1 MTLASEPTMENASHE
16 IEAVIEPS
24 AENAEPLVLVRVRDS
39 GTTFKMSP
47 RELNKKTWLD
57 KFSREDVAHIGFLNA
72 ATYTD
77 QLVPLSYF
85 PTRKHQLTPAVLLL
99 ALVYVGFLM
108 LSNVTGARVIEVKL
122 DWLPVVGPAVVG
134 IPAALIAFPMTY
146 AFSTIITEV
155 YGYRVSRMVIWGG
168 LAVNLMFVIGTWLLS
183 LPPGLPSWEAQN
195 PTLAAAYP
203 ALALEFARTFV
214 ASTVAYFCG
223 EFINTTFLAK
233 LKIAT
238 AGSYLWARVV
248 CSTFVAIV
256 IDSTLFCTILFWG
269 RLPQNVVFTMI
280 GIQIFVKLI
289 YELVLLPAVTTAS
302 MRLKRID
309 KIDYYDYHTNFNPFS
324 FRD

>member
-1 MTLASEPTMENASHE
+1 MEYASHE

-24 AENAEPLVLVRVRDS
+24 LADDELLVLVRVCDS
-39 GTTFKMSP
+39 GATFKMSP
-47 RELNKKTWLD
+47 SELNKKTWLD

-77 QLVPLSYF
+77 QLIPLSYF

-99 ALVYVGFLM
+99 ALIYAGFLM

-122 DWLPVVGPAVVG
+122 DWLPFLGAVSFG
-134 IPAALIAFPMTY
+134 IPAALVAFPMTY

-168 LAVNLMFVIGTWLLS
+168 LAVNLMFIVGTWLLS

-214 ASTVAYFCG
+214 ASTAAYFCG
-223 EFINTTFLAK
+223 EFINATFLAK
-233 LKIAT
+233 LKIAS
-238 AGSYLWARVV
+238 AGRYLWARVV
-248 CSTFVAIV
+248 SSTGVAIV
-256 IDSTLFCTILFWG
+256 IDSTLFCTILFLG
-269 RLPQNVVFTMI
+269 RLPQQVVLTMI
-280 GIQIFVKLI
+280 GIQITVKLI
-289 YELVLLPAVTTAS
+289 YELVLLPVITTVS
-302 MRLKRID
+302 KRLKQMD
-309 KIDYYDYHTNFNPFS
+309 QIDYYDYHTSFNPFS
-324 FRD
+324 FKD

>member
-1 MTLASEPTMENASHE
+1 MEYASHE

-24 AENAEPLVLVRVRDS
+24 LDNDALLVLVRVCDS
-39 GTTFKMSP
+39 GATFKMSP
-47 RELNKKTWLD
+47 RELNTKSWLG

-72 ATYTD
+72 ATDTD
-77 QLVPLSYF
+77 GLVPLSYF
-85 PTRKHQLTPAVLLL
+85 PTRKHRLTPAVLLL

-108 LSNVTGARVIEVKL
+108 LSNVTGARVIEL
-122 DWLPVVGPAVVG
+122 RIDGLPLLGAVSFG

-155 YGYRVSRMVIWGG
+155 YGYRVSRLVIWGG
-168 LAVNLMFVIGTWLLS
+168 LAVNLMFIIGTWLLS
-183 LPPGLPSWEAQN
+183 LPPALPSWEARN

-238 AGSYLWARVV
+238 AGRHLWARIVS
-248 CSTFVAIV
+248 STGVAIV
-256 IDSTLFCTILFWG
+256 IDSTLFCAILFWG
-269 RLPQNVVFTMI
+269 RLPRDVVLTMI
-280 GIQIFVKLI
+280 GIQIAFKLI
-289 YELVLLPAVTTAS
+289 YELVLLPVVTTVS
-302 MRLKRID
+302 KRLKRVD
-309 KIDYYDYHTNFNPFS
+309 QIDYYDYHTSFNPFS
-324 FRD
+324 FKD

>member
-1 MTLASEPTMENASHE
+1 MEHASHE

-24 AENAEPLVLVRVRDS
+24 IENNEPLVLVRVRDS
-39 GTTFKMSP
+39 GATFRMSP

-99 ALVYVGFLM
+99 AIVYVGFLM
-108 LSNVTGARVIEVKL
+108 LSNVTGARVIELKL
-122 DWLPVVGPAVVG
+122 DWLPFLSGVTVG

-183 LPPGLPSWEAQN
+183 LPPGLPSWEARN

-238 AGSYLWARVV
+238 AGHHLWARVIS
-248 CSTFVAIV
+248 STFVAIV
-256 IDSTLFCTILFWG
+256 IDSVLFCTILFWG
-269 RLPQNVVFTMI
+269 RLPKPVVLTMI
-280 GIQIFVKLI
+280 GIQITVKLI
-289 YELVLLPAVTTAS
+289 YELLLLPLVTS
-302 MRLKRID
+302 VSKHLKQMD

-324 FRD
+324 FKD

>member
-1 MTLASEPTMENASHE
+1 MEQASHE

-24 AENAEPLVLVRVRDS
+24 PANHEPLVLVRVRDS
-39 GTTFKMSP
+39 GATFKMSP
-47 RELNKKTWLD
+47 RELNKKAWLD

-72 ATYTD
+72 ATFTD

-99 ALVYVGFLM
+99 AIVYVGFLM
-108 LSNVTGARVIEVKL
+108 LSNVTGARVIAVSL
-122 DWLPVVGPAVVG
+122 DWLPLLRGVTVG

-183 LPPGLPSWEAQN
+183 LPPGLPDWEARN

-223 EFINTTFLAK
+223 EFINTAFLAK
-233 LKIAT
+233 LKVAT
-238 AGSYLWARVV
+238 GGQYLWARVV
-248 CSTFVAIV
+248 SSTFVAIV
-256 IDSTLFCTILFWG
+256 IDSVLFCAILFGG
-269 RLPQNVVFTMI
+269 RLPRQVVLTMI
-280 GIQIFVKLI
+280 AIQITVKLI
-289 YELVLLPAVTTAS
+289 YELALLPAVTTVS
-302 MRLKRID
+302 KRLKRID

>member
-1 MTLASEPTMENASHE
+1 MTARREPIVEAASHE

-24 AENAEPLVLVRVRDS
+24 ALNDELLVLVRVRDS

-47 RELNKKTWLD
+47 RELNKKRWLD

-85 PTRKHQLTPAVLLL
+85 PTRQHQLTPAVLLL
-99 ALVYVGFLM
+99 SLLYAGFLM
-108 LSNVTGARVIEVKL
+108 LSNVTGARVIAVSL
-122 DWLPVVGPAVVG
+122 DWPPLFDAVTFG
-134 IPAALIAFPMTY
+134 IPAALVAFPMTY

-168 LAVNLMFVIGTWLLS
+168 LAVNLMFIIGTWLLS

-233 LKIAT
+233 LKIAS
-238 AGSYLWARVV
+238 AGRYLWARIVS
-248 CSTFVAIV
+248 STGVAIV
-256 IDSTLFCTILFWG
+256 IDSALFCVILFWG
-269 RLPQNVVFTMI
+269 RLPDNVVLTMI
-280 GIQIFVKLI
+280 GIQIAVKLT
-289 YELVLLPAVTTAS
+289 YELVLLPVVTTAS
-302 MRLKRID
+302 RRLKQVD
-309 KIDYYDYHTNFNPFS
+309 QIDYYDYHTNFNPFS
-324 FRD
+324 FKD